1 MSLPA
6 PNLDD
11 RRFQELV
18 DDAKRM
24 VQARCPEWTDHN
36 VSDPGVT
43 LIETFAF
50 MTDQLMYRLNR
61 VPDRLYIKFLELI
74 GVRLLPPTPARAP
87 LTFWLST
94 AADERMTIPIGTRAA
109 TSRTELEEPIIFA
122 TVEPIEIVPCQL
134 QDLLTQAADSDDLET
149 KYQGLTVGNAFP
161 AFNAVPVPGD
171 SLVFALSD
179 PVPSCVVQLSLRC
192 HVEGVGVDPTWPP
205 LTWEAR
211 DGDGAW
217 TECPVDHD
225 DTGGF
230 NKSGEVVLHV
240 PRTHAAS
247 VIDGQRGGWLRARVT
262 EAEEGQPPYS
272 AAPIIEGATA
282 ATIGGTADAAHAE
295 VVEFEGIG
303 ISEGVP
309 GQAFTVIRIPI
320 LAGGGP
326 AIVEVGT
333 DDGWQEWIEV
343 ENFAA
348 SSPDDLHYILDAVN
362 GEVRFGPLVRVV
374 AGGFRQYG
382 AVPDKGAPIRMRC
395 YTTGG
400 GRRGNVPKGAIRT
413 LKSAIPF
420 VAGVSNREAA
430 QGGVDGEDIES
441 AKTRGPIMLHRAAR
455 AVTAED
461 FEQLTRQAAP
471 EIARVRCLAA
481 GEGTD
486 AGTVRVL
493 DRSRGGQRTGCHP
506 LRRSRPERRDDAT
519 HRRNARRDAPGG
531 HPRVGRTTVVPR
543 GDGRGDGARP
553 PEGQRG
559 AGARRSRRGAQPVPQ
574 PARRRA
580 RRQRLAVGSSVAGRR
595 GVLGTAG
602 DSRRRAHRG
611 RADLRREPGDGGA
624 RATSHPAR
632 ARAEQPR
639 VLVRT
644 PSTSRTS
651 MTVTLNGQGSP
662 TPTRACECRARSSSC
677 CPACSKKTSS
687 RAGSRP
693 DSTR

>member
-50 MTDQLMYRLNR
+50 MTDQLLYRLNR

-94 AADERMTIPIGTRAA
+94 AADERMTIPVGTRAA
-109 TSRTELEEPIIFA
+109 TSRTELDEPIIFA

-134 QDLLTQAADSDDLET
+134 QDLLTQEHDGDEMES
-149 KYQGLTVGNAFP
+149 KFRGLTVGNAFG
-161 AFNAVPVPGD
+161 AFSAVPVPGD

-179 PVPSCVVQLSLRC
+179 PVPRCVVQLGLRC

-205 LTWEAR
+205 LIWEAR
-211 DGDGAW
+211 DADGNW
-217 TECPVDHD
+217 IECVVDRD

-230 NKSGEVVLHV
+230 NKSGEVVVHI
-240 PRTHAAS
+240 PREHAAS
-247 VIDGQRGGWLRARVT
+247 VIDGQRAGWIRARVT

-282 ATIGGTADAAHAE
+282 ATIGGTADGAHAE
-295 VVEFEGIG
+295 VVENEGIG
-303 ISEGVP
+303 ISDGIP
-309 GQAFTVIRIPI
+309 GQSYRVVRTPI
-320 LAGGGP
+320 LSGGGP

-333 DDGWQEWIEV
+333 EDGWQEWTEV

-348 SSPDDLHYILDAVN
+348 STADDRHYVLDAVN

-382 AVPDKGAPIRMRC
+382 AVPEKGAPIRMRQ

-400 GRRGNVPKGAIRT
+400 GKGGNVPKGAVRT

-430 QGGVDGEDIES
+430 QGGVDGEDIEA
-441 AKTRGPIMLHRAAR
+441 AKTRGPIMLHTRSR
-455 AVTAED
+455 AVTTED

-471 EIARVRCLAA
+471 EVARVRCLPA

-486 AGTVRVL
+486 AGAVRVL
-493 DRSRGGQRTGCHP
+493 VVPAAAAERGVIRFEDLIPSEET
-506 LRRSRPERRDDAT
+506 L
-519 HRRNARRDAPGG
+519 ARIVETLDETRLVGT
-531 HPRVGRTTVVPR
+531 RVSVEPPMYRGVTVVATVRARPKASAAR
-543 GDGRGDGARP
+543 VREAAVEALNLYLNPLMGGPDGDGWPWGRPLQAGEVYSVLQAIPGVELIEDARIFGANPVTGERGQQAT
-553 PEGQRG
+553 
-559 AGARRSRRGAQPVPQ
+559 
-574 PARRRA
+574 
-580 RRQRLAVGSSVAGRR
+580 RLE
-595 GVLGTAG
+595 L
-602 DSRRRAHRG
+602 
-611 RADLRREPGDGGA
+611 EPNSLVFSYEHQV
-624 RATSHPAR
+624 RV
-632 ARAEQPR
+632 EQ
-639 VLVRT
+639 
-644 PSTSRTS
+644 
-651 MTVTLNGQGSP
+651 
-662 TPTRACECRARSSSC
+662 A
-677 CPACSKKTSS
+677 
-687 RAGSRP
+687 
-693 DSTR
+693 

>member
-11 RRFQELV
+11 RRFQDLV

-24 VQARCPEWTDHN
+24 VMARCPEWTDHN

-50 MTDQLMYRLNR
+50 MTDQLLYRLNR

-74 GVRLLPPTPARAP
+74 GVKLLPPTPARAP

-109 TSRTELEEPIIFA
+109 TSRTDLDEPIIFA

-134 QDLLTQAADSDDLET
+134 QDLLTEPAGSEEPES
-149 KYQGLTVGNAFP
+149 KFQGLTVGNAFP
-161 AFNAVPVPGD
+161 AFSAVPVPGD

-179 PVPSCVVQLSLRC
+179 PVPSCVVQLALRC

-205 LTWEAR
+205 LIWEAR
-211 DGDGAW
+211 DGDGVW
-217 TECPVDHD
+217 LECAIDRD

-230 NKSGEVVLHV
+230 NKSGEVVLHI
-240 PRTHAAS
+240 PREHAAS
-247 VIDGQRGGWLRARVT
+247 VIDGQRAGWLRARVT

-282 ATIGGTADAAHAE
+282 ATIGGTADGAHAE
-295 VVEFEGIG
+295 VVEYEGIG

-309 GQAFTVIRIPI
+309 GQSYTVTRTPI

-326 AIVEVGT
+326 AIVEVGS
-333 DDGWQEWIEV
+333 DDGWQEWTEV

-348 SSPDDLHYILDAVN
+348 SSKDDHHYVLDAAN

-382 AVPDKGAPIRMRC
+382 AVPEKGAPIRMRC

-420 VAGVSNREAA
+420 VAGISNREAA
-430 QGGVDGEDIES
+430 QGGVDGEDIEA
-441 AKTRGPIMLHRAAR
+441 AKTRGPIMLHTRSR

-486 AGTVRVL
+486 AGAVRVL
-493 DRSRGGQRTGCHP
+493 VVPAAASDHGLIRFEDLVPSEETMMRIVGTLDVTRLVGTRISVEPPLYRGVTVVATVRA
-506 LRRSRPERRDDAT
+506 RPKASA
-519 HRRNARRDAPGG
+519 ARVRDAAVEALNLYLNPLVGGPDGNGWPWGRPLQAGEVYSVLQAIPGVELIEDARIFG
-531 HPRVGRTTVVPR
+531 ANPVTGER
-543 GDGRGDGARP
+543 GQQA
-553 PEGQRG
+553 
-559 AGARRSRRGAQPVPQ
+559 
-574 PARRRA
+574 
-580 RRQRLAVGSSVAGRR
+580 QRLE
-595 GVLGTAG
+595 L
-602 DSRRRAHRG
+602 
-611 RADLRREPGDGGA
+611 EPNSLVFSYEHQV
-624 RATSHPAR
+624 RV
-632 ARAEQPR
+632 EQ
-639 VLVRT
+639 
-644 PSTSRTS
+644 
-651 MTVTLNGQGSP
+651 
-662 TPTRACECRARSSSC
+662 A
-677 CPACSKKTSS
+677 
-687 RAGSRP
+687 
-693 DSTR
+693 

>member
-11 RRFQELV
+11 RRFQDLV

-24 VQARCPEWTDHN
+24 VMARCPEWTDHN

-50 MTDQLMYRLNR
+50 MTDQLLYRLNR

-74 GVRLLPPTPARAP
+74 GVKLLPPTPARAP

-109 TSRTELEEPIIFA
+109 TSRTELDEPIIFA

-134 QDLLTQAADSDDLET
+134 QDLLTQASGSDEQES
-149 KYQGLTVGNAFP
+149 KFQGLTVGNAFA
-161 AFNAVPVPGD
+161 AFSEVPVPGD

-179 PVPSCVVQLSLRC
+179 PVPSCVVQLALRC

-205 LTWEAR
+205 LIWEAR
-211 DGDGAW
+211 DGDGVW
-217 TECPVDHD
+217 LECAIERD

-230 NKSGEVVLHV
+230 NKSGEVVLHS
-240 PRTHAAS
+240 PRQHAAS
-247 VIDGQRGGWLRARVT
+247 GIDGQRAGWLRARVT

-282 ATIGGTADAAHAE
+282 ATIGGTADGAHAE
-295 VVEFEGIG
+295 VVEYEGIG

-309 GQAFTVIRIPI
+309 GQSYTVTRTPI

-326 AIVEVGT
+326 AIVEVGS
-333 DDGWQEWIEV
+333 DDGWQEWAEV

-348 SSPDDLHYILDAVN
+348 SSPEDHHYVLDAAN

-382 AVPDKGAPIRMRC
+382 AVPEKGAPIRMRC

-420 VAGVSNREAA
+420 VAGISNREAA
-430 QGGVDGEDIES
+430 QGGVDGEDIEA
-441 AKTRGPIMLHRAAR
+441 AKTRGPIMLHTRSR

-471 EIARVRCLAA
+471 EIARVRCLPA
-481 GEGTD
+481 GDGTD
-486 AGTVRVL
+486 AGAVRVL
-493 DRSRGGQRTGCHP
+493 VVPAAASEHGLIRFEDLVPSEETMMRIVGTLDVTRLVGTRISVEPPLYRGVTVVATVRA
-506 LRRSRPERRDDAT
+506 RPKASA
-519 HRRNARRDAPGG
+519 ARVRDAAVEALNLYLNPLVGGPDGTGWPWGRPLQAGEVYAVLQAIPGVELIEDARIFG
-531 HPRVGRTTVVPR
+531 ANPVTGER
-543 GDGRGDGARP
+543 GQQA
-553 PEGQRG
+553 
-559 AGARRSRRGAQPVPQ
+559 
-574 PARRRA
+574 
-580 RRQRLAVGSSVAGRR
+580 QRLE
-595 GVLGTAG
+595 L
-602 DSRRRAHRG
+602 
-611 RADLRREPGDGGA
+611 EPNSLVFSYEHQV
-624 RATSHPAR
+624 RV
-632 ARAEQPR
+632 EQ
-639 VLVRT
+639 
-644 PSTSRTS
+644 
-651 MTVTLNGQGSP
+651 
-662 TPTRACECRARSSSC
+662 A
-677 CPACSKKTSS
+677 
-687 RAGSRP
+687 
-693 DSTR
+693 